1 LFEKCLTGRAST
13 ALIEQVFALVEER
26 SELLPEL
33 RLVVGD
39 EGFSTARVPGERASR
54 PRRRRSIERVGSA
67 LAAVAILACALVGG
81 GVAVARLA
89 ERWLG
94 APGAAR
100 SVVVKPGQSL
110 WSLAE
115 EVDPGRDPRRVV
127 GLLRAELG
135 TDVIHPG
142 EVVRVPR

>member
-94 APGAAR
+94 APSGARA
-100 SVVVKPGQSL
+100 VVVKPGQSL

-115 EVDPGRDPRRVV
+115 EVDPGQDPRRVV